1 MASYSQAGKGEDD
14 FTKVNQNSFIVIQ
27 NEYKLSDFNI
37 LQN

>member
-1 MASYSQAGKGEDD
+1 MKWELK
-14 FTKVNQNSFIVIQ
+14 TKNQNSFIVIQ